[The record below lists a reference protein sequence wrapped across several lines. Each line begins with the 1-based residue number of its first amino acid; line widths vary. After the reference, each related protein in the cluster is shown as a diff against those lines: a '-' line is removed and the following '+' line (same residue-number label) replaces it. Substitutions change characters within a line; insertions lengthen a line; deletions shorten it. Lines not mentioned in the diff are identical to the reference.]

1 MDSTVEHSHTRFR
14 NTGMTEADASD
25 HQLIIF
31 KNFFAKM
38 LSNRLCYQNFQ
49 SFNVIEFSNDVS
61 KSP

>member
-31 KNFFAKM
+31 RTFLPKCYQIDYVIKI
-38 LSNRLCYQNFQ
+38 SNRLM
-49 SFNVIEFSNDVS
+49 
-61 KSP
+61 